1 MEKESYERYWK
12 KESFDEQGFAFAP
25 PTHNAREMGKIIE
38 ILKPYVSGCVLDV
51 GCGDG
56 SVTNAIG
63 KLPSVTETTGVDIS
77 RTAISFAK
85 SRYHHINFK
94 VGQVI
99 KLPFKSNSF
108 DVITAIELIE
118 HIYDT
123 EQMFKEF
130 LRVLK
135 NNGYFIITTT
145 DFNYLKK
152 VILALF
158 FWDKYF
164 YPTNPHIRFYSK
176 KSLEQMLIKFGFTQ
190 IVHRWNGSYMGLM
203 PKGQVMI
210 ARKIKNVKSI

>member
-1 MEKESYERYWK
+1 MEKEYYERYWT
-12 KESFDEQGFAFAP
+12 KESFDEQGFALTP
-25 PTHNAREMGKIIE
+25 PKHNAREMCKTIE
-38 ILKPYVSGCVLDV
+38 VLKPYVSGCVLDV

-56 SVTNAIG
+56 SITNAIG
-63 KLPSVTETTGVDIS
+63 KLPSVTEINGVDVS
-77 RTAISFAK
+77 RTAISLAK
-85 SRYHHINFK
+85 SKYPHINFK

-99 KLPFKSNSF
+99 ELPFKSNYF
-108 DVITAIELIE
+108 DAITAIELIE

-135 NNGYFIITTT
+135 NNGYLIITTT

-152 VILALF
+152 VIIALF

-164 YPTNPHIRFYSK
+164 YPTNPHIRFA
-176 KSLEQMLIKFGFTQ
+176 
-190 IVHRWNGSYMGLM
+190 HRWNGSYMGLM

-210 ARKIKNVKSI
+210 ARKIKKLNPLERALTCGKNKK